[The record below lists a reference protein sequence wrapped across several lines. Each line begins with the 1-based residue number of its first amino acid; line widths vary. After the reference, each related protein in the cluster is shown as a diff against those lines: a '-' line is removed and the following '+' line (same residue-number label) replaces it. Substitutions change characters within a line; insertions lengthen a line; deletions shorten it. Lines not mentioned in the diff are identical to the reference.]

1 MSAGKRCCA
10 PLWQHYVMDAIDA
23 MNDKPDSPA
32 DAPRLPRSFFERDT
46 EAVARELLGCLL
58 VHRSEGV
65 ERIGRIVETEA
76 YLGVDDLAAHSSKGI
91 TPRTRI
97 MFGPAGYAYVYLI
110 YGMHHCINVVTG
122 PVGEG
127 TAVLLRA
134 LEPVQNLH
142 GKTSGPALL
151 CKAMDIDR
159 RLNGHDFCSDDLHM
173 LARPPGF
180 AAPVV
185 QRPRIGVDYAGEWAA
200 RPLRFYLE
208 GNSHVSRK

>member
-1 MSAGKRCCA
+1 M
-10 PLWQHYVMDAIDA
+10 H
-23 MNDKPDSPA
+23 DKPAFLASA
-32 DAPRLPRSFFERDT
+32 ARLPHSFFERDT
-46 EAVARELLGCLL
+46 ETVARELLGCLL
-58 VHRSEGV
+58 VHRDDGV

-76 YLGVDDLAAHSSKGI
+76 YLGVEDLAAHSSKGI
-91 TPRTRI
+91 TPRTRV

-122 PVGEG
+122 AVGEG

-134 LEPVQNLH
+134 LEPVHDLH

-151 CKAMDIDR
+151 CKAMGIDR
-159 RLNGHDFCSDDLHM
+159 RLNGHDFCSDDLHI
-173 LARPPGF
+173 LARPEGH
-180 AAPVV
+180 ATPVV

>member
-1 MSAGKRCCA
+1 
-10 PLWQHYVMDAIDA
+10 MDEI
-23 MNDKPDSPA
+23 NEKPAWLA
-32 DAPRLPRSFFERDT
+32 DAARLQHDFFDRDT
-46 EAVARELLGCLL
+46 ELVARELLGCLL
-58 VHRSEGV
+58 VHRSDGV

-97 MFGPAGYAYVYLI
+97 MFGPAGFAYVYLI
-110 YGMHHCINVVTG
+110 YGMHHCTNVVTG
-122 PVGEG
+122 PEGEG

-134 LEPVQNLH
+134 LEPVHNLE

-151 CKAMDIDR
+151 CKAMAIDR

-173 LARPPGF
+173 LARPVGF

-208 GNSHVSRK
+208 GNRHVSRK

>member
-1 MSAGKRCCA
+1 MSAGKRR
-10 PLWQHYVMDAIDA
+10 PMDLWQHRAMDAK
-23 MNDKPDSPA
+23 NQEPA
-32 DAPRLPRSFFERDT
+32 SSAAAPRLPRHFFARDT
-46 EAVARELLGCLL
+46 EQVARELLGCLL

-76 YLGVDDLAAHSSKGI
+76 YLGVEDLAAHSSRGI

-122 PVGEG
+122 PEGEG

-134 LEPVQNLH
+134 LEPVQNLD

-159 RLNGHDFCSDDLHM
+159 RLNGHDFCSDELHM
-173 LARPPGF
+173 LARPEGY

-185 QRPRIGVDYAGEWAA
+185 PRPRHGRE
-200 RPLRFYLE
+200 
-208 GNSHVSRK
+208 

>member
-1 MSAGKRCCA
+1 MSAGKRWRA
-10 PLWQHYVMDAIDA
+10 SLWQHRCMDD
-23 MNDKPDSPA
+23 MDNKPA
-32 DAPRLPRSFFERDT
+32 FLANAARLQHAFFDRDT
-46 EAVARELLGCLL
+46 ELVARELLGCLL
-58 VHRSEGV
+58 VHRSEDV

-110 YGMHHCINVVTG
+110 YGMHHCLNVVTG
-122 PVGEG
+122 PAGEG
-127 TAVLLRA
+127 SAVLLRA
-134 LEPVQNLH
+134 LEPVRNLH

-151 CKAMDIDR
+151 CKAMGIDR
-159 RLNGHDFCSDDLHM
+159 RQNGHDFCSDDLHM
-173 LARPPGF
+173 LARPEGF

-208 GNSHVSRK
+208 GNSYVSRK

>member
-1 MSAGKRCCA
+1 MSTGKHRPA
-10 PLWQHYVMDAIDA
+10 PLWQHQRMDA
-23 MNDKPDSPA
+23 NDEQLKPLTNT
-32 DAPRLPRSFFERDT
+32 PRLPRSFFDRDT
-46 EAVARELLGCLL
+46 ELVARELLGCLL

-110 YGMHHCINVVTG
+110 YGMHHCVNVVTG
-122 PVGEG
+122 PAGEG

-159 RLNGHDFCSDDLHM
+159 RLNGHDFCSDELHM
-173 LARPPGF
+173 LARP
-180 AAPVV
+180 ARHAVSVV
-185 QRPRIGVDYAGEWAA
+185 ERPRIGVDYAGDWAA

-208 GNSHVSRK
+208 GNSYVSRK

>member
-1 MSAGKRCCA
+1 MSAGKPCL
-10 PLWQHYVMDAIDA
+10 PSLWQHRCMDQTD
-23 MNDKPDSPA
+23 DRPA
-32 DAPRLPRSFFERDT
+32 WLAEAARLQHGFFNRDT
-46 EAVARELLGCLL
+46 EAVAHELLGCLL
-58 VHRSEGV
+58 VHRSGGI
-65 ERIGRIVETEA
+65 ERVGRIVETEA

-97 MFGPAGYAYVYLI
+97 MFGPAGFAYVYLI

-122 PVGEG
+122 PAGEG

-134 LEPVQNLH
+134 LEPVHNLE

-159 RLNGHDFCSDDLHM
+159 RLNGHDFCSDALHM
-173 LARPPGF
+173 LARPADF